1 MSTSRE
7 HISILALQ
15 GEPLFFQ
22 HFDGPY
28 YPTLKILHR
37 CKLFLWSHTQNGNR
51 EANSNYQFVPAKIPN
66 YSLEFR

>member
-1 MSTSRE
+1 MVRRVSEEGEAILMKYDEFSRD
-7 HISILALQ
+7 HISILALH

-37 CKLFLWSHTQNGNR
+37 CEYFSFSTVEISQLTK
-51 EANSNYQFVPAKIPN
+51 
-66 YSLEFR
+66 

>member
-1 MSTSRE
+1 MGHWHSRE
-7 HISILALQ
+7 HVSILVLR

-37 CKLFLWSHTQNGNR
+37 CELLVRGDEHGS
-51 EANSNYQFVPAKIPN
+51 
-66 YSLEFR
+66 